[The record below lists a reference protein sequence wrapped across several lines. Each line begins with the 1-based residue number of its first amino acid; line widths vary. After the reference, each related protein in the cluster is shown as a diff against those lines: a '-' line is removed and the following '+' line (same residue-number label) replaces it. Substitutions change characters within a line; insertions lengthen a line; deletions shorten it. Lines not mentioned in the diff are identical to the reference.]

1 MPDLFWMDAGTAY
14 FAARLDGADLYADSS
29 LPGWTRR
36 HVVAHVAAN
45 ARGLGRLAH
54 WAATGEK
61 TPMYASAQARNAEIE
76 ELATLPLKALVA
88 LFEQTAADFRAALLS
103 LPEPR
108 WEVLVR
114 TAQGVVVPASE
125 IVWMRCREVWIHG
138 VDLGTGGGFAD
149 FPPDLLD
156 ALLADVAKLWERRGE
171 ELAPVLITTDTKATF
186 RAGDAQG
193 HEVHGTA
200 AELAAWVTGRG
211 PAPHAGAPAIGGWL

>member
-1 MPDLFWMDAGTAY
+1 MPDFSWMDAGTAY
-14 FAARLDGADLYADSS
+14 FAARLDGADLHAASA

-54 WAATGEK
+54 WAATGEE
-61 TPMYASAQARNAEIE
+61 TPMYPSAQARDAEIE
-76 ELATLPLKALVA
+76 ELATLPPEALVTLA
-88 LFEQTAADFRAALLS
+88 EETAADLRAALLGLS
-103 LPEPR
+103 GPQ
-108 WEVLVR
+108 WEAQVR
-114 TAQGVVVPASE
+114 TSQGKMVPASE
-125 IVWMRCREVWIHG
+125 IVWMRCREMWIHG

-171 ELAPVLITTDTKATF
+171 ELAPVLITTDTEATF
-186 RAGDAQG
+186 RSGDAQG
-193 HEVHGTA
+193 HEVYGTA

-211 PAPHAGAPAIGGWL
+211 PAPHPGAPAIGGWL